1 MWILLSLE
9 TFLQCLLDGL
19 NGPFSITVALVVF
32 RTAEGVLNFPFFTE
46 LFVFFASILRS
57 SVGDDFFGYTI
68 S

>member
-9 TFLQCLLDGL
+9 TFLQCLFNGL
-19 NGPFSITVALVVF
+19 NGPFSITIALVAF
-32 RTAEGVLNFPFFTE
+32 RTAENIFNVPFVTE